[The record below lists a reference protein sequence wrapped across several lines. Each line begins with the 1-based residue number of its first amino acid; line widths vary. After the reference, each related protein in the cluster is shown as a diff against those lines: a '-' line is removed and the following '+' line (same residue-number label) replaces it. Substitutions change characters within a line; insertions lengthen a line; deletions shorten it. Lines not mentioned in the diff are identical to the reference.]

1 MNSKHINAMFIYTTS
16 HLHIFLED
24 ANMLI
29 KIETI
34 PLNTFI
40 LNTPIPY
47 PHPPRFQLFWENR
60 DTWFIIT

>member
-1 MNSKHINAMFIYTTS
+1 MSRLFKMNSKHINAMFICTTS
-16 HLHIFLED
+16 HLHILLED

-34 PLNTFI
+34 LLNTFI

-47 PHPPRFQLFWENR
+47 PPPPLFQLF
-60 DTWFIIT
+60 